1 MSQQVSTAHVKMFSA
16 NVMHLAQQ
24 KESRLYEFC
33 RHESFVGESKFF
45 DRIGLLAAQDKAGR
59 HSKVAYSDT
68 PHSRRKVSM
77 LDKYVA
83 DLVDDEDKIRT
94 IQNLDNEYAQAIS
107 AALAREMDQIIIDS
121 ALGNAYTGKEGTVA
135 VALPNSQKLCAFD
148 GVSVTGSGLNVET
161 LRAVKKKFRQAE
173 AVGKN
178 EQLIFV
184 CAAQQIDDLLGNTEV
199 TSADFNTVKALAQGD
214 VDTFMG
220 FKFIQTE
227 LLPFT
232 SAATTYTPATGE
244 VDGGAGGTVALGEG
258 RRCFAFTSK
267 RCLIAAMGAPKNV
280 RITEMP
286 EYHYAHQIY
295 GKFSMGAVRM
305 EEVQLQEVICKEL

>member
-1 MSQQVSTAHVKMFSA
+1 MSNQVDTARVNMFSA

-24 KESRLYEFC
+24 SESRLYEFC
-33 RHESFVGESKFF
+33 RHEQFVGESKYF
-45 DRIGLLAAQDKAGR
+45 DRVGLLTAQDKAGR
-59 HSKVAYSDT
+59 HSKVSYSDT

-94 IQNLDNEYAQAIS
+94 IQNIDNEYAVAIAS
-107 AALAREMDQIIIDS
+107 ALARDMDQIIIDS
-121 ALGNAYTGKEGTVA
+121 ALGSAYTGKEGTVA
-135 VALPNSQKLCAFD
+135 VALPTAQKIAAFD
-148 GVSVTGSGLNVET
+148 GASVTGSGLNVAT
-161 LRAVKKKFRQAE
+161 LRAVKKKFRQDE
-173 AVGKN
+173 AIGKN

-184 CAAQQIDDLLGNTEV
+184 CSAQQIDDLLGNTEV
-199 TSADFNTVKALAQGD
+199 TSSDFNTVKALAQGD
-214 VDTFMG
+214 VDSFMG

-232 SAATTYTPATGE
+232 AAATTYDPDTGSLSGT
-244 VDGGAGGTVALGEG
+244 GGSVALGEG
-258 RRCFAFTSK
+258 RRCFAFTNK
-267 RCLIAAMGAPKNV
+267 RCLIAAMGRPKNV
-280 RITEMP
+280 QITVMP

-295 GKFSMGAVRM
+295 GKFTMGAVRM